1 MFVFVND
8 RCRDISDEFLENN
21 EYNVPLSRPIA
32 VLSVV
37 GFGLV
42 EEFHCDCT
50 DRSFPRFLY
59 FYFLFSCFLINP
71 TNRIIRRI
79 NRKSLK
85 FDSQKDWGV

>member
-1 MFVFVND
+1 MIDVAIYLTNF
-8 RCRDISDEFLENN
+8 C
-21 EYNVPLSRPIA
+21 PIA